1 MTLNDSTSQLQ
12 KNLDELTIKLVQEKN
27 AVMKE
32 ELKAEINEILKLC
45 SECKLWPIIHWIN
58 QKHVWEESWSLNYL
72 TLKLLIF
79 YVQMKVEE
87 LLVIN
92 T

>member
-45 SECKLWPIIHWIN
+45 SECKLWPIHWIN
-58 QKHVWEESWSLNYL
+58 QEHVWEESWNLNYL